1 MHLIDAERSL
11 HASSSSPY
19 PNAPPAGGAPSQSEA
34 LSNVLHGVL
43 SIVGG
48 GNIDASPGG
57 MEPLT
62 SEVQQELP
70 AATAAADALPAAP
83 PSSQV
88 PPFVPTVG
96 ADVPLK

>member
-1 MHLIDAERSL
+1 M

-19 PNAPPAGGAPSQSEA
+19 PLAPPAGGAPSQSEVR
-34 LSNVLHGVL
+34 SQILHGVL

-48 GNIDASPGG
+48 GNFDASPGG

-62 SEVQQELP
+62 SQVQQELP
-70 AATAAADALPAAP
+70 AATAAADAMPVAP
-83 PSSQV
+83 SSSQV
-88 PPFVPTVG
+88 PSFVPTVG